1 MCIRDSIDMLR
12 TAAVAISPQIGGDH
26 GVVARQDRGDTMPG
40 DVGLRVSMEQ
50 KQGRTAPAYE
60 RGDRRTFGLDI
71 VTLESFKHGSCPASF
86 DRCLVSRPPRDP
98 PEIRRW
104 ERPDGRATVQRSM
117 PPFTNAAISC

>member
-1 MCIRDSIDMLR
+1 MPDDGEAIETELLHHRELIARHRPLGVSRCIDMLR

-86 DRCLVSRPPRDP
+86 DRCL
-98 PEIRRW
+98 
-104 ERPDGRATVQRSM
+104 
-117 PPFTNAAISC
+117 